1 MSSEIHFDRT
11 GHLGRITLDR
21 PKALNALTLDQV
33 HAMHP
38 KLDAWA
44 ADADVACITIE
55 GAGEKAFC
63 AGGDIKRLYE
73 ACKAGELEFVGA
85 FYRDEYRLNRRI
97 KTSPK
102 PYVALI
108 DGIVMGGGV
117 GVSVHGLYR
126 VATERTLFAMPETG
140 IGFFPDVGGSYFLP
154 RLPGAIGMYL
164 GLTGARLKAADALH
178 VGVATHYVESGQLPA
193 LIEALSEAR
202 DAAEVKSTLDGFA
215 SDPGMAA
222 IDARRQL
229 IDRCFGKA
237 SLAEVLAALEGE
249 SDPFAAET
257 LATLRAKSPHL
268 VAVSFEMIRRGAA
281 LSFDE
286 CMRMEFRLALALAPA
301 HDFVEGVRALLIDR
315 DNTPAWNPAGS
326 AAQVLAHFDAVPAC
340 GDITF

>member
-1 MSSEIHFDRT
+1 MTAEIHFDRT
-11 GHLGRITLDR
+11 GHLGRIILDR

-33 HAMHP
+33 HAIHP

-44 ADADVACITIE
+44 TDSDVTCITIE

-63 AGGDIKRLYE
+63 AGGDIKQLYE
-73 ACKAGELEFVGA
+73 ACKAGELDYVTA

-97 KTSPK
+97 HTSPK

-164 GLTGARLKAADALH
+164 GLTGARLKAADTLH
-178 VGVATHYVESGQLPA
+178 VGVATHYVDSARMPA
-193 LIEALSEAR
+193 LVEALSEAR
-202 DAAEVKSTLDGFA
+202 DAAEVKATLDGFA
-215 SDPGMAA
+215 CDPGPAA
-222 IDARRQL
+222 IDAKRAL

-237 SLAEVLAALEGE
+237 TLAEVIAALEGE

-257 LATLRAKSPHL
+257 LATLKSKSPHL
-268 VAVSFEMIRRGAA
+268 VAVSFEMIRRGKA
-281 LSFDE
+281 LSFDQ
-286 CMRMEFRLALALAPA
+286 CMTMEFRLALSLAPA
-301 HDFVEGVRALLIDR
+301 HDFVEGIRALLIDR
-315 DNTPAWNPAGS
+315 DNKPAWNPAGS
-326 AAQVLAHFDAVPAC
+326 ESQVLAHFDAVPAC
-340 GDITF
+340 GDLTF